1 MGEPITFQEQ
11 EATTST
17 VTVVE
22 SDEQV
27 CKHVLLR
34 TFQTNIKV
42 NTLFK
47 NSFNNVSSLSLH
59 ILRV

>member
-1 MGEPITFQEQ
+1 MGEPVTFQEQ

-27 CKHVLLR
+27 GKHVILLR
-34 TFQTNIKV
+34 NYVAHIKANI
-42 NTLFK
+42 L
-47 NSFNNVSSLSLH
+47 
-59 ILRV
+59 I